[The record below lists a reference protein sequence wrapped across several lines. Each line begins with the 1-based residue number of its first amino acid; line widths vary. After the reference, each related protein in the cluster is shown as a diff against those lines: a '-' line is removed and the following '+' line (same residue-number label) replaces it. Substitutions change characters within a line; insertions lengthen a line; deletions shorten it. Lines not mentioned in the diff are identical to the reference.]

1 MTSMRKI
8 TAAAVALST
17 AAITFGLS
25 GTAHAEQYG
34 IDDPDDTSHG
44 VDVLAMT
51 VRNGKA
57 NLNVI
62 TDHDDLRRAP
72 ATAAGGTIFIDTVKS
87 DKGPEFVFV
96 GGFFDG
102 TDYILLETEGFPRKT
117 WGDPIENGDY
127 IMRIDYRTDQVRVR
141 MSRAALGNPGAVR
154 VVMRAAGSSG
164 AVDWVSQRRVFSPWI
179 ARG

>member
-17 AAITFGLS
+17 AALTFGLS

-51 VRNGKA
+51 VRNGKT
-57 NLNVI
+57 NVNVI
-62 TDHDDLRRAP
+62 TVHDDLRRAP
-72 ATAAGGTIFIDTVKS
+72 STGSGVSIFIDT
-87 DKGPEFVFV
+87 DKHDRGPEYVFV
-96 GGFFDG
+96 GGLFEG
-102 TDYILLETEGFPRKT
+102 TDYILLETEGFSQKS
-117 WGDPIENGDY
+117 WGQPVENGDY
-127 IMRIDYRTDQVRVR
+127 ILRVNYRTDEARVR

-164 AVDWVSQRRVFSPWI
+164 AVDWVSQKRVFSPWI